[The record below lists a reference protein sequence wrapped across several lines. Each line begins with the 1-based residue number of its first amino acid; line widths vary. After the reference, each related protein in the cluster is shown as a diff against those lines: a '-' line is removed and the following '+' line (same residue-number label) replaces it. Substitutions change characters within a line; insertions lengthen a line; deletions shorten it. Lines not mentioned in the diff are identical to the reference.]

1 MNPTENDVKVAL
13 DTLVRFYGTDETI
26 TAVNKL
32 TDGSEII
39 IDVNIKHVKAA
50 E

>member
-13 DTLVRFYGTDETI
+13 DTLVNFYGVDANL

>member
-13 DTLVRFYGTDETI
+13 DTLVNFYGVDVNL

-39 IDVNIKHVKAA
+39 IDVNIKHAKAA